1 MTAALQ
7 CAGVAGG
14 HGDVIAFRDV
24 DLDLASG
31 EVLALLGPNG
41 AGKTTFLL
49 TLAGLLKS
57 ADGTVT
63 VDGQSLPSGN
73 PAAANRAG
81 IVLVPDNRCLFT
93 TMTVEDNLRVACRR
107 GGSTPRDALETFP
120 ALERR
125 WHVKAGALSG
135 GEQQMLAIARA
146 LVQRPKVLLIDE
158 LSMGLAPMIVE
169 SLFEVIGNIG
179 QLKECAVV
187 LVEQYVRLALEAAD
201 TALVLNHGRV
211 VARSAAAELLAHPE
225 VLEQAYFGSSDP
237 GLEATVEPDEPASS
251 TSSGEPT
258 TVAE

>member
-1 MTAALQ
+1 VTAALQ

-14 HGDVIAFRDV
+14 HGDVVVFREL
-24 DLDLASG
+24 DLDLAAG

-57 ADGTVT
+57 AGGTISVE
-63 VDGQSLPSGN
+63 DHPLPSGN

-107 GGSTPRDALETFP
+107 GGSTPRDILETFP

-125 WHVKAGALSG
+125 WRVKAGALSG

-158 LSMGLAPMIVE
+158 LSMGLAPMVVE
-169 SLFEVIGNIG
+169 SLFEVIGTIG

-225 VLEQAYFGSSDP
+225 VLEQAYFGSA
-237 GLEATVEPDEPASS
+237 EAGPEALVTAVAPKFS
-251 TSSGEPT
+251 TPSIGAT

>member
-1 MTAALQ
+1 MTGRLS
-7 CAGVAGG
+7 CSGLAGG

-24 DLDLASG
+24 DLDLAAG

-41 AGKTTFLL
+41 AGKTTFLQ
-49 TLAGLLKS
+49 TVAGLLKS
-57 ADGTVT
+57 AGGSISVE
-63 VDGQSLPSGN
+63 GRPLHSGN

-107 GGSTPRDALETFP
+107 GGSAPRDALETFP

-125 WHVKAGALSG
+125 WNVKAGALSG

-169 SLFEVIGNIG
+169 SLFEVIARIG
-179 QLKECAVV
+179 HASDCAVV

-211 VARSAAAELLAHPE
+211 VARSAAADLLAHPE
-225 VLEQAYFGSSDP
+225 VLEEAYFGEYSTPPTDA
-237 GLEATVEPDEPASS
+237 ATVVE
-251 TSSGEPT
+251 
-258 TVAE
+258 